1 MNTKII
7 KGCEPKLYID
17 NVALDKMKE
26 YIRQSSL
33 EIGWL
38 GTAEK
43 VGNKKYMI
51 TDVFLFKQEVHS
63 TTTEI
68 TPEGLN
74 EFAMELM
81 QQDNGMDIWNN
92 MRVWGH
98 SHVNMSTSPS
108 GQDDK
113 QMETFLEN
121 ENNFFIRIIGNKKGD
136 FKIDIYDYEVG
147 VLYENMK
154 FDVIYD
160 EDVRIKIETITNQI
174 NILSAK
180 LNELTMVSN
189 DLVKEVELDIKEKV
203 KKKEFKTWTNNNTN
217 TWQDNWY
224 DWSGYDTSNSKK
236 KETKSE
242 KKEKISDINQ
252 FFDTLS
258 EREVF
263 ALMEHIEM
271 GGTSQ
276 DMISDYDLGLYGSY
290 ELDEL
295 VEEYCDKFIVD
306 YHDYL
311 EGEIQ

>member
-38 GTAEK
+38 GTAER

-68 TPEGLN
+68 TPEGLS

-81 QQDNGMDIWNN
+81 QQDNGMEIWNN

-121 ENNFFIRIIGNKKGD
+121 ENEFFIRIIGNKKNE
-136 FKIDIYDYEVG
+136 FKIDIYDYNIG
-147 VLYENMK
+147 VMYENMK
-154 FDVIYD
+154 FDVVYD
-160 EDVRIKIETITNQI
+160 ENVQEKIETITNQI

-224 DWSGYDTSNSKK
+224 DYSGYTNTHSKK
-236 KETKSE
+236 KETKE
-242 KKEKISDINQ
+242 KVEKVEDVSY

-263 ALMEHIEM
+263 QLMEHIDQ

-276 DMISDYDLGLYGSY
+276 ELLDGYDLGLYGSY

-295 VEEYCDKFIVD
+295 VEEYCLKFIEE
-306 YHDYL
+306 YQIYL
-311 EGEIQ
+311 QGEI

>member
-38 GTAEK
+38 GTAER

-68 TPEGLN
+68 TPEGLS

-81 QQDNGMDIWNN
+81 QQDNGMEIWNN

-121 ENNFFIRIIGNKKGD
+121 ENEFFIRIIGNKKNE
-136 FKIDIYDYEVG
+136 FKIDIYDYNIG
-147 VLYENMK
+147 VMYENMK
-154 FDVIYD
+154 FDVVYD
-160 EDVRIKIETITNQI
+160 ENIQEKIETITNQI

-224 DWSGYDTSNSKK
+224 DYSGYTNTHSKK
-236 KETKSE
+236 KETKE
-242 KKEKISDINQ
+242 KVEKVEDVSY

-263 ALMEHIEM
+263 QLMEHIDQ

-276 DMISDYDLGLYGSY
+276 ELLDGYDLGLYGSY

-295 VEEYCDKFIVD
+295 VEEYCLKFIEE
-306 YHDYL
+306 YQIYL
-311 EGEIQ
+311 QGEI

>member
-7 KGCEPKLYID
+7 KGCEPKLYIND
-17 NVALDKMKE
+17 IALNKMKE

-43 VGNKKYMI
+43 VGMKKYMI

-68 TPEGLN
+68 TPEGLS

-81 QQDNGMDIWNN
+81 NEKNGVEIWNN

-108 GQDDK
+108 SQDDK

-121 ENNFFIRIIGNKKGD
+121 ENEFFIRIIGNKKNE
-136 FKIDIYDYEVG
+136 FKIDIYDYNIG
-147 VLYENMK
+147 VMYENMK
-154 FDVIYD
+154 FEVVYE
-160 EDVRIKIETITNQI
+160 EDIREKIETITNQI
-174 NILSAK
+174 NILSSR
-180 LNELTMVSN
+180 LNELTKISD
-189 DLVKEVELDIKEKV
+189 DLIKEVTEDIKLKV
-203 KKKEFKTWTNNNTN
+203 KKKEVKTWKSSSNTSYQN
-217 TWQDNWY
+217 SWY
-224 DWSGYDTSNSKK
+224 DYSGYGSSHSKK
-236 KETKSE
+236 NE
-242 KKEKISDINQ
+242 KKVEKVEDVNN
-252 FFDTLS
+252 FFDNLS

-263 ALMEHIEM
+263 QLMEYIEQ

-276 DMISDYDLGLYGSY
+276 DLLDKHDLGLYGSY

-295 VEEYCDKFIVD
+295 VENYCFTYIEEYQE
-306 YHDYL
+306 YL
-311 EGEIQ
+311 LTEGEI

>member
-1 MNTKII
+1 
-7 KGCEPKLYID
+7 
-17 NVALDKMKE
+17 
-26 YIRQSSL
+26 
-33 EIGWL
+33 
-38 GTAEK
+38 
-43 VGNKKYMI
+43 
-51 TDVFLFKQEVHS
+51 
-63 TTTEI
+63 
-68 TPEGLN
+68 
-74 EFAMELM
+74 MELM

-154 FDVIYD
+154 FDVVYD

-217 TWQDNWY
+217 TYQDNWY
-224 DWSGYDTSNSKK
+224 NWNGYNTSYSKK
-236 KETKSE
+236 KRN
-242 KKEKISDINQ
+242 KKRKKGKN
-252 FFDTLS
+252 
-258 EREVF
+258 
-263 ALMEHIEM
+263 
-271 GGTSQ
+271 
-276 DMISDYDLGLYGSY
+276 
-290 ELDEL
+290 
-295 VEEYCDKFIVD
+295 K
-306 YHDYL
+306 
-311 EGEIQ
+311 

>member
-68 TPEGLN
+68 TPEGLS

-180 LNELTMVSN
+180 LNELTMVSS

-203 KKKEFKTWTNNNTN
+203 KKKEFKTWTNNNT
-217 TWQDNWY
+217 WQGSWY
-224 DWSGYDTSNSKK
+224 DYSGYTNTHSKK
-236 KETKSE
+236 KEKKSE
-242 KKEKISDINQ
+242 EKEKISDINQ

-276 DMISDYDLGLYGSY
+276 DMIEDYDLGLYGSY

-295 VEEYCDKFIVD
+295 VEEYCNKFIVD
-306 YHDYL
+306 YQEYL
-311 EGEIQ
+311 EGEI

>member
-68 TPEGLN
+68 TPEGLS

-180 LNELTMVSN
+180 LNELTMVSS

-203 KKKEFKTWTNNNTN
+203 KKKETKTWTNNNTN
-217 TWQDNWY
+217 TWQGNWY
-224 DWSGYDTSNSKK
+224 DYSRYTNAHSKK

-242 KKEKISDINQ
+242 EMEKIDDINQ

-258 EREVF
+258 EKEVF
-263 ALMEHIEM
+263 VLMEHIEM

-276 DMISDYDLGLYGSY
+276 DMIEDYDLGSYGTY

-295 VEEYCDKFIVD
+295 IEEYCYKFIEE
-306 YHDYL
+306 YQNYL
-311 EGEIQ
+311 QGEI